1 MHNPQA
7 PVPAPSI
14 VEQPESL
21 ASRIRAAAAL
31 LEEIVTDRAIL
42 ADVPVE
48 DRNRFLQAA
57 GQVSRP
63 DVIDRRRLLKVSK
76 RRRKAERVK
85 REESVLAADRYS
97 TTASRSCLHT
107 RRTTFHRRPSKSRRT
122 SHSFVRLTSPSNCYV
137 CKQHLLAIHHFYDQ
151 LCPSCARIQFREA
164 HRARRSARTRRAAHR
179 RSREDRLPGRAS
191 SCCARA
197 RN

>member
-1 MHNPQA
+1 MHNPTSAA
-7 PVPAPSI
+7 PASSI

-21 ASRIRAAAAL
+21 ANRIRAAAAL

-85 REESVLAADRYS
+85 REESVLAE
-97 TTASRSCLHT
+97 TGI
-107 RRTTFHRRPSKSRRT
+107 RRQRRAPV
-122 SHSFVRLTSPSNCYV
+122 FTSPNIFPP
-137 CKQHLLAIHHFYDQ
+137 APDEI
-151 LCPSCARIQFREA
+151 
-164 HRARRSARTRRAAHR
+164 
-179 RSREDRLPGRAS
+179 
-191 SCCARA
+191 
-197 RN
+197 